1 LVEDVDLVETEEVI
15 KEVLSNEKEM
25 TSHLNDEEIE
35 LITEKVMD
43 KITEKLKLLTP
54 SSKNAEK
61 YLEIL
66 EPKTKV
72 IDQYEFS
79 VGVKIFG
86 YILLG
91 LCIGYWIYNFFII
104 GDIVSLTHTT
114 YLTLILISFTCI
126 NKFESVLLNSF
137 TSISSIGFLLISIFL
152 INSTKDIY
160 TALGGPI
167 LHGLMAAFQLYLVI
181 NKKIAAF
188 QLYLV
193 INKKIP
199 VSKRYLIIGYLFY
212 IFFLSS
218 YDNFGRL
225 IEITETGSVFT
236 ELMVL
241 VQTFYLFSLSTIL
254 IYYIKKKYGMLLP

>member
-54 SSKNAEK
+54 SSENAEK

-72 IDQYEFS
+72 INQYEFS

-114 YLTLILISFTCI
+114 YLTMILISLTCI

-181 NKKIAAF
+181 NKKI
-188 QLYLV
+188 
-193 INKKIP
+193 P

-218 YDNFGRL
+218 YDSFGRL
-225 IEITETGSVFT
+225 IDITETGTIFS
-236 ELMVL
+236 EIMVL
-241 VQTFYLFSLSTIL
+241 VQTFYIFSLSTIL

>member
-1 LVEDVDLVETEEVI
+1 MAEDIDLVRNEVI
-15 KEVLSNEKEM
+15 KEVLSNEKEI

-54 SSKNAEK
+54 SSEK

-72 IDQYEFS
+72 IEQYEFS

-114 YLTLILISFTCI
+114 YLTLILISLTCI
-126 NKFESVLLNSF
+126 NRFESVLLNSV

-181 NKKIAAF
+181 NKKI
-188 QLYLV
+188 
-193 INKKIP
+193 P

-225 IEITETGSVFT
+225 IEITETSSVFT

-241 VQTFYLFSLSTIL
+241 VQTFYLFSLSTIV

>member
-1 LVEDVDLVETEEVI
+1 MAEDIDLVRNEVI
-15 KEVLSNEKEM
+15 KEVLSNEKEI

-35 LITEKVMD
+35 LITEKVME

-54 SSKNAEK
+54 SSEK

-72 IDQYEFS
+72 IEQYEFS

-114 YLTLILISFTCI
+114 YLTLILISLTCI
-126 NKFESVLLNSF
+126 NRFESVLLNSV

-167 LHGLMAAFQLYLVI
+167 LHGLM
-181 NKKIAAF
+181 AAF

-241 VQTFYLFSLSTIL
+241 VQTFYLFSLSTIV

>member
-1 LVEDVDLVETEEVI
+1 MVEDVDLLKRDEVI
-15 KEVLSNEKEM
+15 KEILSNEKEI
-25 TSHLNDEEIE
+25 TSHLDDQEIE
-35 LITEKVMD
+35 LIAEKV
-43 KITEKLKLLTP
+43 IQKLKLLEP
-54 SSKNAEK
+54 SSENAEK

-66 EPKTKV
+66 EPKIKV

-114 YLTLILISFTCI
+114 YLTLILISLTCI

-181 NKKIAAF
+181 NKKI
-188 QLYLV
+188 
-193 INKKIP
+193 P

-225 IEITETGSVFT
+225 IDITETGTVFT

-241 VQTFYLFSLSTIL
+241 VQAFYLFSLSTIL
-254 IYYIKKKYGMLLP
+254 IYFIKKKYGMLLP

>member
-1 LVEDVDLVETEEVI
+1 MVEDVDFVKRDEVI
-15 KEVLSNEKEM
+15 KEILSNEKEI
-25 TSHLNDEEIE
+25 TSHLDDQEIE
-35 LITEKVMD
+35 LIAEKV
-43 KITEKLKLLTP
+43 IQKLKLLEQ
-54 SSKNAEK
+54 SSENAEK

-66 EPKTKV
+66 EPKIKV

-114 YLTLILISFTCI
+114 YLTLILISLTCI

-181 NKKIAAF
+181 NKKI
-188 QLYLV
+188 
-193 INKKIP
+193 P

-225 IEITETGSVFT
+225 IDITQTGTMFT

-241 VQTFYLFSLSTIL
+241 VQAFYLFSLSTIL
-254 IYYIKKKYGMLLP
+254 IYFIKKKYGMLLP

>member
-1 LVEDVDLVETEEVI
+1 MVEDVDLLKRDEVI
-15 KEVLSNEKEM
+15 KEILSNEKEI
-25 TSHLNDEEIE
+25 TSHLDDQEIE
-35 LITEKVMD
+35 LIAEKV
-43 KITEKLKLLTP
+43 IQKLKLLEP
-54 SSKNAEK
+54 SSENAEK

-66 EPKTKV
+66 EPKIKV

-86 YILLG
+86 YIILG

-114 YLTLILISFTCI
+114 YLTLILISLTCI

-181 NKKIAAF
+181 NKKI
-188 QLYLV
+188 
-193 INKKIP
+193 P

-225 IEITETGSVFT
+225 IDITETGTVFT

-241 VQTFYLFSLSTIL
+241 VQAFYLFSLSTIL
-254 IYYIKKKYGMLLP
+254 IYFIKKKYGMLLP

>member
-1 LVEDVDLVETEEVI
+1 LVEDIDLVKTDEVI
-15 KEVLSNEKEM
+15 KEVLSNEKEI

-43 KITEKLKLLTP
+43 KINEKLKLERH
-54 SSKNAEK
+54 SENAEE
-61 YLEIL
+61 YLQIL
-66 EPKTKV
+66 EPRRKV
-72 IDQYEFS
+72 IEKYEFS

-91 LCIGYWIYNFFII
+91 LCIIYWIYNFFII

-137 TSISSIGFLLISIFL
+137 TSISSVGFLLISIFL

-167 LHGLMAAFQLYLVI
+167 LHGLMAT
-181 NKKIAAF
+181 F

-199 VSKRYLIIGYLFY
+199 LSKRYLIIGYLFY

-225 IEITETGSVFT
+225 IEITETGTVFT

-241 VQTFYLFSLSTIL
+241 VQTFYLFSLSTIT

>member
-1 LVEDVDLVETEEVI
+1 MVEDIDLVKTEVI
-15 KEVLSNEKEM
+15 KEVLSNEKEI
-25 TSHLNDEEIE
+25 TSHLDDEEIE
-35 LITEKVMD
+35 LITEKVIER
-43 KITEKLKLLTP
+43 ITDKLKLLD
-54 SSKNAEK
+54 SSENAEK

-66 EPKTKV
+66 EPKRKV
-72 IDQYEFS
+72 IEQYEFS

-86 YILLG
+86 YILLS

-137 TSISSIGFLLISIFL
+137 TSISSVGFLLISIFL

-167 LHGLMAAFQLYLVI
+167 LHGLMAGFQLYLII
-181 NKKIAAF
+181 NKKIS
-188 QLYLV
+188 
-193 INKKIP
+193 

-225 IEITETGSVFT
+225 IEITETGTVFT

-241 VQTFYLFSLSTIL
+241 VQTFYLFSLTTIG

>member
-1 LVEDVDLVETEEVI
+1 LVEDIDLVKTDEVI
-15 KEVLSNEKEM
+15 KEVLSNEKEI
-25 TSHLNDEEIE
+25 TSHLNDDEIE
-35 LITEKVMD
+35 LIAEKVMD
-43 KITEKLKLLTP
+43 KITERLKFLDL
-54 SSKNAEK
+54 SSENASENAEK

-72 IDQYEFS
+72 IEQYEFS

-86 YILLG
+86 YILLS
-91 LCIGYWIYNFFII
+91 LCIGYWIYHFFIV
-104 GDIVSLTHTT
+104 GDIALLTHTT
-114 YLTLILISFTCI
+114 YLTMILISLTCI
-126 NKFESVLLNSF
+126 NRFESVLLNSF

-167 LHGLMAAFQLYLVI
+167 LHGIMAAFQLYLI
-181 NKKIAAF
+181 F
-188 QLYLV
+188 
-193 INKKIP
+193 NKKIP
-199 VSKRYLIIGYLFY
+199 ISKRYLIIGYLFY

-225 IEITETGSVFT
+225 IDITETGTIFT

-241 VQTFYLFSLSTIL
+241 VQTFYIFSLSTIA
-254 IYYIKKKYGMLLP
+254 IYYIKKKFGMLLP

>member
-1 LVEDVDLVETEEVI
+1 MVEDVDLKTEEVI

-25 TSHLNDEEIE
+25 TSHLNDEEID

-54 SSKNAEK
+54 SSEK

-114 YLTLILISFTCI
+114 YLTLILISLTCI
-126 NKFESVLLNSF
+126 NRFESVLLNSV

-152 INSTKDIY
+152 INSTRDIY

-167 LHGLMAAFQLYLVI
+167 LHGLM
-181 NKKIAAF
+181 AAF

-241 VQTFYLFSLSTIL
+241 VQTFYLFSLSTIG
-254 IYYIKKKYGMLLP
+254 IYYLKKKYGMLLP

>member
-1 LVEDVDLVETEEVI
+1 LVEDVDLKTEDVI
-15 KEVLSNEKEM
+15 MEVLSNEKEM
-25 TSHLNDEEIE
+25 TSHLNDEEID

-54 SSKNAEK
+54 SSENAEK

-114 YLTLILISFTCI
+114 YLTMILISFTCI

-181 NKKIAAF
+181 NKKI
-188 QLYLV
+188 
-193 INKKIP
+193 P

-225 IEITETGSVFT
+225 IEITETGAIFS

-241 VQTFYLFSLSTIL
+241 VQAFYIFSLSTIL

>member
-1 LVEDVDLVETEEVI
+1 MVEDVDLKTEEVI

-25 TSHLNDEEIE
+25 TSHLNDEEID

-54 SSKNAEK
+54 SSEK

-114 YLTLILISFTCI
+114 YLTLILISLTCI
-126 NKFESVLLNSF
+126 NRFESVLLNSV

-152 INSTKDIY
+152 INSTRDIY

-167 LHGLMAAFQLYLVI
+167 LHGLM
-181 NKKIAAF
+181 AAF

-241 VQTFYLFSLSTIL
+241 VQTFYLFSISTIV

>member
-1 LVEDVDLVETEEVI
+1 MVEDIDLVKTDEVI
-15 KEVLSNEKEM
+15 KEVLSNEKEI
-25 TSHLNDEEIE
+25 TSHLDNEEIE
-35 LITEKVMD
+35 LITEKVME
-43 KITEKLKLLTP
+43 KITEKLKLLGRP
-54 SSKNAEK
+54 SSENAEK

-66 EPKTKV
+66 QPRRKV
-72 IDQYEFS
+72 IEQYEFS

-86 YILLG
+86 FILLS
-91 LCIGYWIYNFFII
+91 LCIGYWIYNFFIV
-104 GDIVSLTHTT
+104 GDFVSLTHTT
-114 YLTLILISFTCI
+114 YLTMILISLTCI
-126 NKFESVLLNSF
+126 NRFESVLLNSF

-181 NKKIAAF
+181 NKKI
-188 QLYLV
+188 
-193 INKKIP
+193 P
-199 VSKRYLIIGYLFY
+199 VSKRYLIIGYLFF

-225 IEITETGSVFT
+225 IEITETGTVFT

-241 VQTFYLFSLSTIL
+241 VQTFYIFSLSTIL

>member
-1 LVEDVDLVETEEVI
+1 MVEDIDLVKKDEII
-15 KEVLSNEKEM
+15 KEVLSNEKEI
-25 TSHLNDEEIE
+25 TSHLNEEEIE

-43 KITEKLKLLTP
+43 KISEKLKLLEP
-54 SSKNAEK
+54 SSENAEK

-66 EPKTKV
+66 EPKRKV
-72 IDQYEFS
+72 IEQYEFS

-91 LCIGYWIYNFFII
+91 LCVGYWIYNFFII

-137 TSISSIGFLLISIFL
+137 TSISSVGFLLISIFL

-167 LHGLMAAFQLYLVI
+167 LHGLMAT
-181 NKKIAAF
+181 F

-199 VSKRYLIIGYLFY
+199 LSKRYLIIGYLFY

-225 IEITETGSVFT
+225 IEITETGTVFT

-241 VQTFYLFSLSTIL
+241 VQTFYLFSLSTIV
-254 IYYIKKKYGMLLP
+254 IYFIKKKYGMLIP

>member
-1 LVEDVDLVETEEVI
+1 MVEDVDLVETEEVI
-15 KEVLSNEKEM
+15 KEVLSNEKEI

-54 SSKNAEK
+54 SSEK

-72 IDQYEFS
+72 IEQYEFS

-86 YILLG
+86 FILLS
-91 LCIGYWIYNFFII
+91 LCIGYWIYNFFIV

-114 YLTLILISFTCI
+114 YLTMILISLTCI

-167 LHGLMAAFQLYLVI
+167 LHGIM
-181 NKKIAAF
+181 AAF

-225 IEITETGSVFT
+225 IDITQTGTVFT

-241 VQTFYLFSLSTIL
+241 VQAFYLFSLSTIL
-254 IYYIKKKYGMLLP
+254 IYFIKKKYGMLLP

>member
-1 LVEDVDLVETEEVI
+1 MVEHIDLVKTDEVI

-43 KITEKLKLLTP
+43 KISEKLKLLTP
-54 SSKNAEK
+54 SSEK

-72 IDQYEFS
+72 IEDHEFS

-91 LCIGYWIYNFFII
+91 LCIGYWIYTFFII

-114 YLTLILISFTCI
+114 YLTLILISLTCI
-126 NKFESVLLNSF
+126 NKFESVLLNSI

-160 TALGGPI
+160 
-167 LHGLMAAFQLYLVI
+167 
-181 NKKIAAF
+181 
-188 QLYLV
+188 
-193 INKKIP
+193 
-199 VSKRYLIIGYLFY
+199 
-212 IFFLSS
+212 
-218 YDNFGRL
+218 
-225 IEITETGSVFT
+225 
-236 ELMVL
+236 
-241 VQTFYLFSLSTIL
+241 
-254 IYYIKKKYGMLLP
+254 LL

>member
-1 LVEDVDLVETEEVI
+1 MVEDVDLVETEEVI

-25 TSHLNDEEIE
+25 TFHLNDEEIE
-35 LITEKVMD
+35 LITEKVID

-54 SSKNAEK
+54 SSENAEK

-72 IDQYEFS
+72 INQYEFS
-79 VGVKIFG
+79 VGVKFFG

-181 NKKIAAF
+181 NKKI
-188 QLYLV
+188 
-193 INKKIP
+193 P

-218 YDNFGRL
+218 YDSFGRL
-225 IEITETGSVFT
+225 IDITETGTIFS
-236 ELMVL
+236 EIMVL
-241 VQTFYLFSLSTIL
+241 VQTFYIFSLSTIL

>member
-1 LVEDVDLVETEEVI
+1 MVEDVDLKTEEVI

-25 TSHLNDEEIE
+25 TSHLNDEEID

-54 SSKNAEK
+54 SSEK

-114 YLTLILISFTCI
+114 YLTLILISLTCI
-126 NKFESVLLNSF
+126 NRFESVLLNSV

-167 LHGLMAAFQLYLVI
+167 LHGLM
-181 NKKIAAF
+181 AAF

>member
-1 LVEDVDLVETEEVI
+1 MVEDVDLKTEEVI

-25 TSHLNDEEIE
+25 TSHLNDEEID

-54 SSKNAEK
+54 SSEK

-72 IDQYEFS
+72 FNQEEFS

-114 YLTLILISFTCI
+114 YLTLILISLTCI
-126 NKFESVLLNSF
+126 NRFESVLLNSV

-152 INSTKDIY
+152 INSTRDIY

-167 LHGLMAAFQLYLVI
+167 LHGLM
-181 NKKIAAF
+181 AAF

-241 VQTFYLFSLSTIL
+241 VQTFYLFSISTIV

>member
-1 LVEDVDLVETEEVI
+1 MVEDIDLVKTEVI
-15 KEVLSNEKEM
+15 KEVLSNEKEI
-25 TSHLNDEEIE
+25 TSHLDDEEIE
-35 LITEKVMD
+35 LITEKVIER
-43 KITEKLKLLTP
+43 ITDKLKLLD
-54 SSKNAEK
+54 SSENVEK

-66 EPKTKV
+66 EPKRKV
-72 IDQYEFS
+72 IEQYEFS

-86 YILLG
+86 YILLS

-104 GDIVSLTHTT
+104 GDIMSLTHTT

-137 TSISSIGFLLISIFL
+137 TSISSVGFLLISIFL

-167 LHGLMAAFQLYLVI
+167 LHGLMAGFQLYLI
-181 NKKIAAF
+181 
-188 QLYLV
+188 

-225 IEITETGSVFT
+225 IEITETGTVFT

-241 VQTFYLFSLSTIL
+241 VQTFYLFSLTTIG

>member
-35 LITEKVMD
+35 LITEKVID

-54 SSKNAEK
+54 SSENAEK

-72 IDQYEFS
+72 INQYEFS

-114 YLTLILISFTCI
+114 YLTMILISLTCI

-181 NKKIAAF
+181 NKKI
-188 QLYLV
+188 
-193 INKKIP
+193 P

-218 YDNFGRL
+218 YDSFGRL
-225 IEITETGSVFT
+225 IEITETGTIFS
-236 ELMVL
+236 EIMVL
-241 VQTFYLFSLSTIL
+241 VQTFYIFSLSTIL

>member
-1 LVEDVDLVETEEVI
+1 MVEDVDLVKRDEVI
-15 KEVLSNEKEM
+15 KEILSNEKEI
-25 TSHLNDEEIE
+25 TSHLDDQEIE
-35 LITEKVMD
+35 LIAEKV
-43 KITEKLKLLTP
+43 IQKLKLLEP
-54 SSKNAEK
+54 SSENAEK

-66 EPKTKV
+66 EPKIKV

-86 YILLG
+86 YIILG

-114 YLTLILISFTCI
+114 YLTLILISLTCI

-181 NKKIAAF
+181 NKKI
-188 QLYLV
+188 
-193 INKKIP
+193 P

-225 IEITETGSVFT
+225 IDITQTGTMFT

-241 VQTFYLFSLSTIL
+241 VQAFYLFSLSTIL
-254 IYYIKKKYGMLLP
+254 IYFIKKKYGMLLP

>member
-1 LVEDVDLVETEEVI
+1 MVEDIDLVKTDEVI
-15 KEVLSNEKEM
+15 KEVLSNEKEI
-25 TSHLNDEEIE
+25 TSHLNEEEIE

-43 KITEKLKLLTP
+43 KITEKLKLLGP
-54 SSKNAEK
+54 SSENAEK

-66 EPKTKV
+66 EPKRKV
-72 IDQYEFS
+72 IEQYEFS

-91 LCIGYWIYNFFII
+91 LCVGYWIYNFFII

-137 TSISSIGFLLISIFL
+137 TSISSVGFLLISIFL

-167 LHGLMAAFQLYLVI
+167 LHGLMAT
-181 NKKIAAF
+181 F

-225 IEITETGSVFT
+225 IDITETGTVFT

-241 VQTFYLFSLSTIL
+241 VQTFYLFSLTTIG
-254 IYYIKKKYGMLLP
+254 IYYLKKKNGMLLP

>member
-1 LVEDVDLVETEEVI
+1 MLEDIDLVKTDEVI
-15 KEVLSNEKEM
+15 KEVLSNEKEI
-25 TSHLNDEEIE
+25 TLQLNDEEIE

-43 KITEKLKLLTP
+43 KITEKLELLGL
-54 SSKNAEK
+54 SSENAEK
-61 YLEIL
+61 YLEIPG
-66 EPKTKV
+66 PKRKV
-72 IDQYEFS
+72 IEQYEFS

-86 YILLG
+86 YILLS
-91 LCIGYWIYNFFII
+91 LCIGYWIYNYFIV

-126 NKFESVLLNSF
+126 NRFESVLLNSF

-181 NKKIAAF
+181 NKKI
-188 QLYLV
+188 
-193 INKKIP
+193 P
-199 VSKRYLIIGYLFY
+199 VSKRYLVIGYLFY

-225 IEITETGSVFT
+225 IEITETGSIFT

-241 VQTFYLFSLSTIL
+241 VQTFYLFSLSTIA

>member
-1 LVEDVDLVETEEVI
+1 MVEDVDLVETEEVI

-54 SSKNAEK
+54 SSENAEK

-72 IDQYEFS
+72 INQYEFS

-114 YLTLILISFTCI
+114 YLTMILISLTCI

-181 NKKIAAF
+181 NKKI
-188 QLYLV
+188 
-193 INKKIP
+193 P

-218 YDNFGRL
+218 YDSFGRL
-225 IEITETGSVFT
+225 IDITETGTIFS
-236 ELMVL
+236 EIMVL
-241 VQTFYLFSLSTIL
+241 VQTFYIFSLSTIL

>member
-1 LVEDVDLVETEEVI
+1 MAEDIDLVRNEVI

-54 SSKNAEK
+54 SSEK

-72 IDQYEFS
+72 IEQYEFS

-114 YLTLILISFTCI
+114 YLTLILISLTCI
-126 NKFESVLLNSF
+126 NRFESVLLNSV

-167 LHGLMAAFQLYLVI
+167 LHGLM
-181 NKKIAAF
+181 AAF

-241 VQTFYLFSLSTIL
+241 VQTFYLFSLSTIV

>member
-1 LVEDVDLVETEEVI
+1 MLIVETEEVI

-54 SSKNAEK
+54 SSENAEK

-72 IDQYEFS
+72 INQYEFS

-114 YLTLILISFTCI
+114 YLTMILISLTCI

-181 NKKIAAF
+181 NKKI
-188 QLYLV
+188 
-193 INKKIP
+193 P

-218 YDNFGRL
+218 YDSFGRL
-225 IEITETGSVFT
+225 IDITETGTIFS
-236 ELMVL
+236 EIMVL
-241 VQTFYLFSLSTIL
+241 VQTFYIFSLSTIL

>member
-1 LVEDVDLVETEEVI
+1 MVEDVDLKTEEVI

-25 TSHLNDEEIE
+25 TSHLNDEEID

-54 SSKNAEK
+54 SSEK

-114 YLTLILISFTCI
+114 YLTLILISLTCI
-126 NKFESVLLNSF
+126 NRFESVLLNSV

-167 LHGLMAAFQLYLVI
+167 LHGLM
-181 NKKIAAF
+181 AAF

-241 VQTFYLFSLSTIL
+241 VQTFYLFSLSTIA
-254 IYYIKKKYGMLLP
+254 IYFLKKKYGMLLP

>member
-1 LVEDVDLVETEEVI
+1 MVEDVDFVKRDEVI
-15 KEVLSNEKEM
+15 KEILSNEKEI
-25 TSHLNDEEIE
+25 TSHLDDQEIE
-35 LITEKVMD
+35 LIAEKV
-43 KITEKLKLLTP
+43 IQKLKLLEL
-54 SSKNAEK
+54 SSENAEK

-66 EPKTKV
+66 EPKIKV

-114 YLTLILISFTCI
+114 YLTLILISLTCI

-181 NKKIAAF
+181 NKKI
-188 QLYLV
+188 
-193 INKKIP
+193 P

-225 IEITETGSVFT
+225 IDITETGTVFT

-241 VQTFYLFSLSTIL
+241 VQAFYLFSLSTIL
-254 IYYIKKKYGMLLP
+254 IYFIKKKYGMLLP